1 MKKTRVKTLVIL
13 GGIILLSN
21 FMSGYIN
28 LFTEGIITTDLYQSD
43 KAEFEFMT
51 APAKSR
57 DIKMMESEFNNFKQS
72 NPEYKDLKLYR
83 TFKKKPFEFW
93 NWYAYLTDPKY
104 QYEYQNE
111 IDLKTGKVTSGS

>member
-1 MKKTRVKTLVIL
+1 MKKTRGKIL
-13 GGIILLSN
+13 IIFGGIILISN
-21 FMSGYIN
+21 FMSSYIN
-28 LFTEGIITTDLYQSD
+28 LFTEGIITTDLYQSE

-51 APAKSR
+51 VPAKGR
-57 DIKMMESEFNNFKQS
+57 DISMMESHFTNFKES
-72 NPEYKDLKLYR
+72 SPEYKDLKLYR

-111 IDLKTGKVTSGS
+111 IELKVK